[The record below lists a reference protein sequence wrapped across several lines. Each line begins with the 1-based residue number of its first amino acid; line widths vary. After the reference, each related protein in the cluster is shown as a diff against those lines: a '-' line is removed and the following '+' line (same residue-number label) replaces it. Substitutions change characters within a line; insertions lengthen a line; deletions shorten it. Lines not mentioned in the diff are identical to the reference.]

1 MQLGKGTLI
10 DRQFDVDETITRLH
24 YSEVV
29 RELKEIREAGRENV
43 SGYCRL
49 CRYCNGVN
57 CPGTP
62 TERGASFERNYRK
75 LQQIKIS
82 YETVYEGGNGT
93 EIDTT
98 TELFGHTFRAP
109 VCSAPFGMI
118 GNFNPTTHYKDDYEF
133 TMDLIKG
140 TAALGVF
147 AFTPDTFGP
156 LSFTDPLRAVKD
168 SGRPAIPVIKPWDAE
183 EVRSKIRM
191 ADEAGVMA
199 IGQDVDCIGLPNK
212 SVNGGR
218 DTYPRS
224 PEQLKELF
232 SITRTPFIL
241 KGINS
246 VKSAVAAVQAGAAG
260 IVVSNHGGNCLD
272 QALATCET
280 LPLIREAVGE
290 RLTIFVDGGVRNGE
304 DVFKLLA
311 LGADAV
317 LIGRPYIQYAEGG
330 GARGVALFTQKIIW
344 ELMNAM
350 RMSACRTLGDITRE
364 HIIITND

>member
-10 DRQFDVDETITRLH
+10 DKQFEVDESITRMH
-24 YSEVV
+24 YSDVV
-29 RELKEIREAGRENV
+29 RELKEIREAGRPYV
-43 SGYCRL
+43 SGYCKL
-49 CRYCNGVN
+49 CKYCNGLN

-62 TERGASFERNYRK
+62 TERAASFERNYRK

-98 TELFGHTFRAP
+98 TELFGHRFRAP
-109 VCSAPFGMI
+109 IASAPFGMI

-140 TAALGVF
+140 TSDLGIF
-147 AFTPDTFGP
+147 SFTPDTFGP
-156 LSFTDPLRAVKD
+156 LAYTDPLRAVKD

-183 EVRSKIRM
+183 EVQEKIRM
-191 ADEAGVMA
+191 ADDVGVMA

-224 PEQLKELF
+224 PKQLKELF
-232 SITRTPFIL
+232 SITKTPFIL

-246 VKSAVAAVQAGAAG
+246 VKSAVAAVQAGASG

-280 LPLIREAVGE
+280 LPHIKEAVGDT
-290 RLTIFVDGGVRNGE
+290 LTIFVDGGVRNGE

-330 GARGVALFTQKIIW
+330 GARGVALYTQKIIW

-350 RMSACRTLGDITRE
+350 RMSACHTLKDITRE

>member
-10 DRQFDVDETITRLH
+10 DKEFDVDELITKLH
-24 YSEVV
+24 YAEVV
-29 RELKEIREAGRENV
+29 NELKEIREKGRKHV
-43 SGYCRL
+43 SGFCKL
-49 CRYCNGVN
+49 CKYCNGVN
-57 CPGTP
+57 CPSIP
-62 TERGASFERNYRK
+62 TERGAAFERNYRK

-93 EIDTT
+93 EIDTSLY
-98 TELFGHTFRAP
+98 LFGHKFRAP
-109 VCSAPFGMI
+109 VASAPFGMI
-118 GNFNPTTHYKDDYEF
+118 GNFNPTTHYQNDYDF

-147 AFTPDTFGP
+147 SFTPDTFGP
-156 LSFTDPLRAVKD
+156 LSYIDPLRAVKD
-168 SGRPAIPVIKPWDAE
+168 SGRQAIPVIKPWDSD
-183 EVRSKIRM
+183 EVQDKIKM
-191 ADEAGVMA
+191 ADEVGVMA

-218 DTYPRS
+218 NTYPRS
-224 PEQLKELF
+224 AAQLKELF
-232 SITRTPFIL
+232 SITKTPFIL

-246 VKSAVAAVQAGAAG
+246 VKSAVAAVEAGAGG

-272 QALATCET
+272 QAMATCEM
-280 LPLIREAVGE
+280 LPLIKDAVGDDI
-290 RLTIFVDGGVRNGE
+290 TIFVDGGVRNGE
-304 DVFKLLA
+304 EVFKMLA

-350 RMSACRTLGDITRE
+350 RMSACRTLADINRD